1 MGEIRI
7 LLISESTGVF
17 CIESGWFVKFGFIS
31 SFLLGVFTVLNCVVL
46 PEKRILRVGIG
57 GSSNPGCGFLF
68 LFFFIFFLIGV
79 FFVFLFF
86 KRGKDSVYFFYQHWS
101 GGTGRKK
108 PAEGGFSTV
117 SVHFGG

>member
-17 CIESGWFVKFGFIS
+17 CIESGWSVEFGFIS

-46 PEKRILRVGIG
+46 REKRILRVGIG

-68 LFFFIFFLIGV
+68 FFFFFFLIGV
-79 FFVFLFF
+79 FFVFFFF
-86 KRGKDSVYFFYQHWS
+86 KRGKDSVYFFLSALEW
-101 GGTGRKK
+101 GNWAKK
-108 PAEGGFSTV
+108 AG
-117 SVHFGG
+117 

>member
-1 MGEIRI
+1 MFYGRKMGEIRI

-68 LFFFIFFLIGV
+68 LFFFYFFFNWRFFCVLLFQTREGLSLFFLSALEWGNWA
-79 FFVFLFF
+79 
-86 KRGKDSVYFFYQHWS
+86 K
-101 GGTGRKK
+101 
-108 PAEGGFSTV
+108 
-117 SVHFGG
+117 

>member
-17 CIESGWFVKFGFIS
+17 CIESGWSVEFGFIS

-46 PEKRILRVGIG
+46 REKRILRVGIG

-68 LFFFIFFLIGV
+68 FLFFFFFNWRFFCVLLFQTREGLCLFFFISIGV
-79 FFVFLFF
+79 GELGE
-86 KRGKDSVYFFYQHWS
+86 KSRLKGASVQFQYI
-101 GGTGRKK
+101 
-108 PAEGGFSTV
+108 
-117 SVHFGG
+117 